1 MSEQNE
7 IVEKHVT
14 AMMAEAEEKNVPSDL
29 IGRALLNE
37 VLEIYR
43 RTRSNDDIS
52 SELQFVAENLDPDT
66 DFTFMRP

>member
-7 IVEKHVT
+7 IVQRHVA
-14 AMMAEAEEKNVPSDL
+14 AMMAEADEKNVPSDL

-37 VLEIYR
+37 VLDIYR
-43 RTRSNDDIS
+43 RSRGNDDIS
-52 SELQFVAENLDPDT
+52 SELHFVADNLDPDT